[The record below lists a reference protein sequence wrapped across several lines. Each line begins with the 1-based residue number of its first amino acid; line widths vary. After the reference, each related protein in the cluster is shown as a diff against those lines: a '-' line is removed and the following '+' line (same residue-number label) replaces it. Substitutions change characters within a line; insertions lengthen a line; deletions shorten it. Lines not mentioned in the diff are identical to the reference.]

1 MSSRRHF
8 LRSLPLLAP
17 LVSCRQ
23 SAGAPLPPRPAG
35 YRIIHAL
42 VCLCDNEHQNIA
54 KVPEKIGRGRDL
66 GNNLYW
72 GNAEG
77 LAGVFGKAKQWAL
90 LGKPAPPA
98 GQEIILERRAYHHAK
113 HKALLVADAYRGESM
128 RECLATY
135 FGYLA
140 GNEAVA
146 VAAGERTFPAGGTS
160 DFIAFIGHN
169 GLMDFTLDV
178 PARESAATPKA
189 TAAFCCRSLAYF
201 NPLLTELGTKPY
213 CLTKQNMY
221 PGAFLLRDVL
231 EAWLSGETPQG
242 ATARAAAA
250 YAANQKISLKA
261 ASGVFGLP

>member
-1 MSSRRHF
+1 MTSRRHF
-8 LRSLPLLAP
+8 LHSLPLLAP
-17 LVSCRQ
+17 LVSCSQ
-23 SAGAPLPPRPAG
+23 TASAPLPPRPEG

-42 VCLCDNEHQNIA
+42 VCLCDNEHQSIA

-66 GNNLYW
+66 ANNLYW

-77 LAGVFGKAKQWAL
+77 LAGVFGKAR
-90 LGKPAPPA
+90 
-98 GQEIILERRAYHHAK
+98 QEIILERRAYHHAK

-146 VAAGERTFPAGGTS
+146 VEAGERRFPAGGTA
-160 DFIAFIGHN
+160 DFVAFIGHN

-178 PARESAATPKA
+178 PSRESAATPKA

-201 NPLLTELGTKPY
+201 NPLLTELRAKPY

-242 ATARAAAA
+242 ATARAAVA